1 MIECKITEQEE
12 FKQKTMYML
21 WENMTKVNGENVIDL
36 RRQVGKV
43 LPGDTW
49 VDQIKQIR
57 EYDFALFC

>member
-1 MIECKITEQEE
+1 MIEYKE
-12 FKQKTMYML
+12 KTMYMP
-21 WENMTKVNGENVIDL
+21 WENMTKVNGEDVIDL